1 MKKTIALLCLAVAA
15 LSLRAQDPLLP
26 VRLELDSSFA
36 PANSTA
42 YLKFTIHTGNPASVL
57 WSNSLL
63 TPDYEPLYGVACQL
77 SGSTAY
83 LLLGNTA
90 LPNMAALPKD
100 LFSEGSVRKIRVWI
114 ASSANGS
121 FRQLTPDLDL
131 VAAPY
136 SLYSEESK
144 DVDPAVI
151 AEHTGSLASLNNSL
165 RTANAK
171 IAGLQAVSTGL
182 TNGTVTIPSAASFF
196 SRLVTGASGETI
208 YKISSAVKGPPAPAL
223 TPEHFS
229 ITYATHFSSS
239 IRVKETAYPES
250 VTLYFKNA
258 SEIAPPQA
266 VCIFLP
272 KAEITLLASAVSVST
287 AAFPRCVYSFSQNVS
302 RLVPGE
308 YYVGLRTTSGNAA
321 IHPYVCQSYRQGGS
335 RYYYEEP
342 EIEPVISAT
351 VPTVGPY
358 WKFSDAKELWFEI
371 SFREDTGLALSSAG
385 LTVKGGLSVGSDAV
399 LTERNISGN
408 VSSLLG
414 ESVFIGEE
422 ALSPD
427 LRSKLITTAGGS
439 ITGALTVADLRLPNN
454 GNWYIGTASARC
466 DLVLVNT
473 NACLRSETGD
483 LLLGASGNI
492 RPLAFVDF
500 SPSQGGRADIPKGKT
515 EIVLFS
521 SGISD
526 NSVICV
532 TPAQRIDTLYWVE
545 TDPLGR
551 AKLCL
556 GTALDH
562 TVSFHYVLLRK

>member
-1 MKKTIALLCLAVAA
+1 M
-15 LSLRAQDPLLP
+15 
-26 VRLELDSSFA
+26 
-36 PANSTA
+36 
-42 YLKFTIHTGNPASVL
+42 
-57 WSNSLL
+57 
-63 TPDYEPLYGVACQL
+63 
-77 SGSTAY
+77 
-83 LLLGNTA
+83 
-90 LPNMAALPKD
+90 
-100 LFSEGSVRKIRVWI
+100 
-114 ASSANGS
+114 
-121 FRQLTPDLDL
+121 
-131 VAAPY
+131 
-136 SLYSEESK
+136 
-144 DVDPAVI
+144 
-151 AEHTGSLASLNNSL
+151 
-165 RTANAK
+165 
-171 IAGLQAVSTGL
+171 
-182 TNGTVTIPSAASFF
+182 
-196 SRLVTGASGETI
+196 
-208 YKISSAVKGPPAPAL
+208 
-223 TPEHFS
+223 
-229 ITYATHFSSS
+229 
-239 IRVKETAYPES
+239 
-250 VTLYFKNA
+250 
-258 SEIAPPQA
+258 
-266 VCIFLP
+266 
-272 KAEITLLASAVSVST
+272 
-287 AAFPRCVYSFSQNVS
+287 
-302 RLVPGE
+302 
-308 YYVGLRTTSGNAA
+308 
-321 IHPYVCQSYRQGGS
+321 
-335 RYYYEEP
+335 
-342 EIEPVISAT
+342 
-351 VPTVGPY
+351 
-358 WKFSDAKELWFEI
+358 
-371 SFREDTGLALSSAG
+371 
-385 LTVKGGLSVGSDAV
+385 KGGLSVGSDAV